1 MNEKSR
7 RLAVKW
13 CFFCILVDMLC
24 SLRMKRNHA
33 ATYFE
38 QLTWHRLS
46 HGIQGRAKVGPQ
58 RGCSLPL
65 VLPNLQNG
73 KCLSTFC
80 HCAFAWHLPQII
92 STANE
97 QNCTTACTVHVL
109 VCLVFFLLVYP
120 PAAVFPCRSMQIAF
134 YFSQWQKKIKKTY

>member
-1 MNEKSR
+1 MMG
-7 RLAVKW
+7 
-13 CFFCILVDMLC
+13 FFCILVDVLC
-24 SLRMKRNHA
+24 SLRTKRNHA

-38 QLTWHRLS
+38 QLTWHRLLR
-46 HGIQGRAKVGPQ
+46 GIQGRAKVGPR

-65 VLPNLQNG
+65 ILPNLQNG
-73 KCLSTFC
+73 KRRSTFC

-109 VCLVFFLLVYP
+109 VCLFVFSPCLPPCHCISLSQYADRFL
-120 PAAVFPCRSMQIAF
+120 F
-134 YFSQWQKKIKKTY
+134 FSVTKKKNVLKLFE

>member
-1 MNEKSR
+1 
-7 RLAVKW
+7 
-13 CFFCILVDMLC
+13 MLC
-24 SLRMKRNHA
+24 SLRTKRNHA

-38 QLTWHRLS
+38 QLTWHRLLR
-46 HGIQGRAKVGPQ
+46 GIQGRAKVGPR

-73 KCLSTFC
+73 KRRSTFC

-109 VCLVFFLLVYP
+109 VCLFCFVSLFTPLPLYFLV
-120 PAAVFPCRSMQIAF
+120 AVCRSLFIF
-134 YFSQWQKKIKKTY
+134 LGDKKKRTKTF

>member
-1 MNEKSR
+1 MGF
-7 RLAVKW
+7 LCA
-13 CFFCILVDMLC
+13 LVDMLC
-24 SLRMKRNHA
+24 SLTTKRNHA

-38 QLTWHRLS
+38 QLTWHRLLR
-46 HGIQGRAKVGPQ
+46 GIQGCVKVGPR

-73 KCLSTFC
+73 KPCSTFC

-97 QNCTTACTVHVL
+97 QNCTTVCTCAGL
-109 VCLVFFLLVYP
+109 FRFFSSFVYRT
-120 PAAVFPCRSMQIAF
+120 AAVFPCRSMQTAS
-134 YFSQWQKKIKKTY
+134 YFSL